1 MRHSVFTKTFY
12 DKRGFLI
19 GWSLG
24 FVFLTLLMVLFFPAM
39 QQQGALD
46 ELIDKMPPAFQGL
59 VGNLLDLQHFS
70 TYLASQLFDI
80 RGSIF
85 AGVLAIILGIGI
97 TATDED
103 KGYMRTMLALPLS
116 RTKVFIQKWLAM
128 VTIMAIVVG
137 VMIVSIYAFAPII
150 GESVTGSWVWELG
163 LMQWLVM
170 VAFGSITFALG
181 IGTGKRSLAMTAG
194 VLVVA
199 GSFILSTFAVSVDWL
214 ADYEVISVLHYFPAV
229 AIVKNGL
236 SFSDPAILAVIA
248 IVPVVIAWLLFRR
261 RDIA

>member
-24 FVFLTLLMVLFFPAM
+24 FIFLTLLMVLFFPAM

-46 ELIDKMPPAFQGL
+46 GLIDKMPPAFKGL

-97 TATDED
+97 TAADED
-103 KGYMRTMLALPLS
+103 KGYMRTMLVLPLS
-116 RTKVFIQKWLAM
+116 RTKVFVQKWLAM
-128 VTIMAIVVG
+128 VTIMAIIAG
-137 VMIVSIYAFAPII
+137 VMVTAIYVLAPIV
-150 GESVTGSWVWELG
+150 GETASGAWLWQLG

-181 IGTGKRSLAMTAG
+181 IGTGKRSIAMTAG

-199 GSFILSTFAVSVDWL
+199 GSFILSTFATSVDWL
-214 ADYEVISVLHYFPAV
+214 KDYEVISVLHYFPAV
-229 AIVKNGL
+229 DIAKNGL
-236 SFSDPAILAVIA
+236 SVTDVSVLAATAIIPVI
-248 IVPVVIAWLLFRR
+248 VAWLLFRR